1 MVKKEAGCH
10 PKMNG
15 VVAVGDMLFNNP
27 EKMQRRN
34 WILTVGDVMGIF
46 TAVLIA
52 TAAAT
57 AGNPSLLNNYRPISL
72 LPVIS
77 KVIEKILSNQL
88 RSYFESNKLFYENQ
102 YGFRSDHS
110 TEYATL

>member
-1 MVKKEAGCH
+1 MTASGSNGKKEAGCH

-15 VVAVGDMLFNNP
+15 VVDVGDMLFNNP

-52 TAAAT
+52 TSAVTAAVSTAAAT
-57 AGNPSLLNNYRPISL
+57 AI
-72 LPVIS
+72 
-77 KVIEKILSNQL
+77 
-88 RSYFESNKLFYENQ
+88 
-102 YGFRSDHS
+102 
-110 TEYATL
+110 T